1 MTTALTTRAQS
12 LIGLVLLTAVLG
24 IASPHFLG
32 ADNLVNVL
40 EQSSINAILGVG
52 LTFVII
58 SGGIDLSVGSVMALS
73 GVVVADLLVGGVPV
87 PVAAAAGVALGA
99 GCGVLNGLITTVGR
113 IPSFIS
119 TLGMMLVARSAAKI
133 YTSSSPISGL
143 PAPFRALSGT
153 VLGIPVPVLVVVLLV
168 AAAHQV
174 LTRTRLGRYTYAI
187 GGNEQ
192 AAWLSGVPTARFK
205 IYLFALSGALAGVA
219 AILMTSRLN
228 AASPL
233 AGEMYELYAIAA
245 AVIGGVSLMGG
256 EGRVVGTL
264 IGALI
269 MGTLRN
275 GLNQLNVP
283 GAWEGVVVGT
293 VLVAAVIIDRAR
305 HHAPAGADRARVQR
319 RRRIAMVAL
328 AALLLAGAGVYR
340 WRSEA
345 AAAGATAT
353 IAFVPKS
360 IDSSFWVEMQ
370 HAAEKEAAR
379 HGARVITLAPD
390 RETDVEAQFRIV
402 ENLIE
407 QGVDAILLAPAGS
420 KEMLSAIVKAN
431 RAGVPVLVV
440 DSDIDRAAAARVGA
454 TTATFIGS
462 DNYRGGQLAG
472 EYLARA
478 LPAGGKVAI
487 IEGTAGHESTD
498 QRQRGFR
505 DALAAARGLE
515 VVAAQTANGERAR
528 AYAVMQ
534 NILQAHPDLA
544 VVFGAND
551 EMALGAAEALDAA
564 GKLSSVR
571 VIGFD
576 ASAEALESIR
586 AGRMLG
592 SVAQYPTEMGRIGVA
607 SAMVLIGGG
616 RIEPLIHTE
625 VKLIDKAAAEALP

>member
-24 IASPHFLG
+24 VASPHFLT

-58 SGGIDLSVGSVMALS
+58 SGGIDLSVGSVLALS
-73 GVVVADLLVGGVPV
+73 GVVVADLLVGGWPA
-87 PVAAAAGVALGA
+87 PLACGAGIALGA
-99 GCGVLNGLITTVGR
+99 ACGALNGLVTTIGR

-133 YTSSSPISGL
+133 FTGSSPISGL
-143 PAPFRALSGT
+143 PSPFRVLSGSL
-153 VLGIPVPVLVVVLLV
+153 LGVPVPVLVVVVLV

-205 IYLFALSGALAGVA
+205 VYLFALSGALAGVA

-256 EGRVVGTL
+256 EGHVVGTL

-283 GAWEGVVVGT
+283 GAWEGVVVGG
-293 VLVAAVIIDRAR
+293 VLVTAVVIDRAR
-305 HHAPAGADRARVQR
+305 HRAPAGADRARVRLR
-319 RRRIAMVAL
+319 RRVALAAL
-328 AALLLAGAGVYR
+328 AALLLGGAGLHR
-340 WRSEA
+340 WRAESA
-345 AAAGATAT
+345 AAEVTAT

-360 IDSSFWVEMQ
+360 VDSPFWVTMQ
-370 HAAEKEAAR
+370 HAAEAEAAR
-379 HGARVITLAPD
+379 HGARVVTLAPD

-407 QGVDAILLAPAGS
+407 QRVDAILLAPAGS
-420 KEMLSAIVKAN
+420 KEMLSAIQKAN
-431 RAGVPVLVV
+431 RAGVPVLIV
-440 DSDIDRAAAARVGA
+440 DSDIDRAAAARVGV

-472 EYLARA
+472 EYLARV
-478 LPAGGKVAI
+478 LPSGGEVAI
-487 IEGTAGHESTD
+487 IEGIAGHESTG

-505 DALAAARGLE
+505 DALAAAPGFE
-515 VVAAQTANGERAR
+515 VVAAQPADAERAR
-528 AYAVMQ
+528 AYAVTQ
-534 NILQAHPDLA
+534 NILQGHPDLVA
-544 VVFGAND
+544 VFGAND
-551 EMALGAAEALDAA
+551 EMALGAAEAIDAA
-564 GKLSSVR
+564 GKSKQVR

-576 ASAEALESIR
+576 ATDEALAAIR

-592 SVAQYPTEMGRIGVA
+592 SVAQYPSEMGRIGVA
-607 SAMVLIGGG
+607 SAMELVRGG
-616 RIEPLIHTE
+616 RIEPLLHTE
-625 VKLIDKAAAEALP
+625 VKLIDRAAAEALP